1 MQRMAR
7 TDSLR
12 SDPTDPLHRPHM
24 QRFLFLL
31 ISLFAAATL
40 SAQDDLEGRLDAV
53 KEFSR
58 YFKKSKQEALQ
69 VEAVMTLQGN
79 ECLPAAQSLVKL
91 LTHKSAAVQ
100 GAALTVLAGYKEQAT
115 FQPWIDALAKEK
127 DTKKAAMTIK
137 LVGRSRIRGAVPA
150 IEDFIQ
156 NAKRLDGP
164 VKYETARALMAIGD
178 PGKTGLLGAFVSDP
192 DSPVRMAA
200 CDAIAKLKVKDL
212 GPAVTKLLKDD
223 QWQVKAAAIEA
234 VAVLRPQ
241 DAVQPLIDLMRESGR
256 LRTECA
262 DALFRITAL
271 DFGVDP
277 DKWQAQWSKLMSIKG
292 WRIPTDEELAK
303 KVASRKKY
311 DAFYGRKEETNA
323 FAGIPTTSTNV
334 LFVIDVSGSMDDLV
348 VEVDKFREYR
358 DRKRFTIVQTELL
371 NTIDSLSANTNFNI
385 VAFATDLKPWKKR
398 LVPANVVN
406 RDSAKQF
413 VQRLKPIGGT
423 ESQELAASGL
433 GGSANLAAGKT
444 NTLKALLYGFG
455 IDPEKPKKKAPVTGY
470 DKKAIKQ
477 KRPLDTIYF
486 LSDGRPSVGK
496 LIEPMEILAEVRKHN
511 ELYRMVIHTI
521 AIGDFQKNFLD
532 QLARENGGVFV
543 DLGR

>member
-1 MQRMAR
+1 MYR
-7 TDSLR
+7 SL
-12 SDPTDPLHRPHM
+12 SL
-24 QRFLFLL
+24 LF
-31 ISLFAAATL
+31 ILFASAAL
-40 SAQDDLEGRLDAV
+40 AAQSDLEGRLDAV
-53 KEFSR
+53 KEFDR
-58 YFKKSKQEALQ
+58 YFRKAKEESLQ
-69 VEAVMTLQGN
+69 VEAVMTLEGN
-79 ECLPAAQSLVKL
+79 ECLPAAESLIKL
-91 LTHKSAAVQ
+91 LTHKSPAVQ
-100 GAALTVLAGYKEQAT
+100 DAALTVLGGYREQAT
-115 FQPWIDALAKEK
+115 FQPWIDELPKER
-127 DTKKAAMTIK
+127 DARKAAVTIK
-137 LVGRSRIRGAVPA
+137 LCGRSKLRGAVPA
-150 IEDFIQ
+150 IEEYIQ

-178 PGKTGLLGAFVSDP
+178 PGKTGLLGQFVEDP
-192 DSPVRMAA
+192 DAPVRMAA
-200 CDAIAKLKVKDL
+200 CDAIAKLKVKEL
-212 GPAVTKLLKDD
+212 GPAVTRLLEDD
-223 QWQVKAAAIEA
+223 EWQVQTAAIEA

-241 DAVQPLIDLMRESGR
+241 QAVQPLIDLMRESGR

-277 DKWQAQWSKLMSIKG
+277 EKWQQQWTKLMSIDG
-292 WRIPTDEELAK
+292 WRIPTDEELAQK
-303 KVASRKKY
+303 IASRKKY
-311 DAFYGRKEETNA
+311 DAFYGKKDETNS

-371 NTIDSLSANTNFNI
+371 NTIETLSKDTNFNI
-385 VAFATDLKPWKKR
+385 VAFATDLDPWKKR

-413 VQRLKPIGGT
+413 VERLKPIGGS

-455 IDPEKPKKKAPVTGY
+455 IDPEKPKKKAAVTGY
-470 DKKAIKQ
+470 DKKAIKE

-511 ELYRMVIHTI
+511 DLYRMVIHTI